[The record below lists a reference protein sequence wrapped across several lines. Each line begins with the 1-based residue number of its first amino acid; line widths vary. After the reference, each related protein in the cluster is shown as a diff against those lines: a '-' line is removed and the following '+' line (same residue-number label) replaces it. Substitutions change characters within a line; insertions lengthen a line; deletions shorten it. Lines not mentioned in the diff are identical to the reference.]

1 MKTLFLNPPS
11 FNGFDGG
18 AGSRYQA
25 RREIR
30 SFWYPTWLAQPAALV
45 PESRLVD
52 APARGLSLAAV
63 LPLARDYE
71 LLIIHTSTPSFP
83 SDVKVAEAFKAV
95 NPGLVIGLVGPH
107 VAVMPGPALAASEA
121 VDFVAGREYDYTLME
136 IAAGAPFSEVDGIS
150 YRRNGRP
157 VHNRPRTLI
166 EDLDQLPHVAD
177 VYRRDLVI
185 EDYFIGYLLHPYVSL
200 YTGRGCKARCSF
212 CLWPQTIGGHQY
224 RTRSPASVLEEARK
238 IKKYFPQVKEL
249 FFDDD
254 TFTSDPGRTE
264 AIARLL
270 GREGITWS
278 CNARANVDR
287 RTLTIMRENGL
298 RLLLVG
304 FESGCQ
310 EILNNVRKGIR
321 VETARQFMAD
331 CHDLGITVHGTFI
344 VGLPGET
351 HETIRQTIAYAREI
365 NPHTIQVSL
374 AAAYP
379 GTELY
384 RQAAANGWLVDEGR
398 QLVASDG
405 LQVSSLAYPH
415 LAKEEIF
422 QAVETFYK
430 RFYFRPG
437 KMLEMVAEMARSP
450 RMLKRRLREGA
461 EFMHFLG
468 SRSAKAL

>member
-1 MKTLFLNPPS
+1 VKTLFLNPPS

-30 SFWYPTWLAQPAALV
+30 SFWYPTWLAQPAALI
-45 PESRLVD
+45 PDSRLID
-52 APARGLSLAAV
+52 APARGLSLEQV
-63 LPLARDYE
+63 LPLASDYE
-71 LLIIHTSTPSFP
+71 LLIIQASTPSFP
-83 SDVKVAEAFKAV
+83 TDVKVAEAFKKA
-95 NPGLVIGLVGPH
+95 NPALMIGLAGSH
-107 VAVMPGPALAASEA
+107 VTVMPEPSLMASAAI
-121 VDFVAGREYDYTLME
+121 DFVAGSEFEYTLQE
-136 IAAGAPFSEVDGIS
+136 IAAGAPLAEVDGIS
-150 YRRNGRP
+150 YKRKGRP
-157 VHNRPRTLI
+157 VHNRPRALI

-177 VYRRDLVI
+177 IYRRDLVI
-185 EDYFIGYLLHPYVSL
+185 EDYYIGYLLHPYVSL
-200 YTGRGCKARCSF
+200 YTGRGCKSRCSF

-224 RTRSPASVLEEARK
+224 RTRSPDNVLQEIRK
-238 IKKYFPQVKEL
+238 IKAYFPRVKEV

-254 TFTSDPGRTE
+254 TFTSDSSRAE

-270 GREGITWS
+270 GRESITWS
-278 CNARANVDR
+278 CNARANVPYQ
-287 RTLTIMRENGL
+287 TLKIMRENGL

-304 FESGCQ
+304 FESGSQ
-310 EILNNVRKGIR
+310 QILNNIRKGIR
-321 VETARQFMAD
+321 IETARQFMAD

-351 HETIRQTIAYAREI
+351 PETIEKTIAYAKEI

-384 RQAAANGWLVDEGR
+384 RQAEEEGWLVDGGQ
-398 QLVASDG
+398 QLVGSDG

-422 QAVETFYK
+422 EAVGTFYK

-437 KMLEMVAEMARSP
+437 KMMEMVSEMVRSP
-450 RMLKRRLREGA
+450 QILKRRLREGA
-461 EFMHFLG
+461 EFIRFL
-468 SRSAKAL
+468 SARENES

>member
-1 MKTLFLNPPS
+1 S
-11 FNGFDGG
+11 
-18 AGSRYQA
+18 
-25 RREIR
+25 
-30 SFWYPTWLAQPAALV
+30 
-45 PESRLVD
+45 
-52 APARGLSLAAV
+52 
-63 LPLARDYE
+63 
-71 LLIIHTSTPSFP
+71 
-83 SDVKVAEAFKAV
+83 
-95 NPGLVIGLVGPH
+95 
-107 VAVMPGPALAASEA
+107 
-121 VDFVAGREYDYTLME
+121 
-136 IAAGAPFSEVDGIS
+136 
-150 YRRNGRP
+150 
-157 VHNRPRTLI
+157 
-166 EDLDQLPHVAD
+166 
-177 VYRRDLVI
+177 
-185 EDYFIGYLLHPYVSL
+185 
-200 YTGRGCKARCSF
+200 
-212 CLWPQTIGGHQY
+212 
-224 RTRSPASVLEEARK
+224 
-238 IKKYFPQVKEL
+238 
-249 FFDDD
+249 
-254 TFTSDPGRTE
+254 
-264 AIARLL
+264 
-270 GREGITWS
+270 
-278 CNARANVDR
+278 
-287 RTLTIMRENGL
+287 
-298 RLLLVG
+298 
-304 FESGCQ
+304 
-310 EILNNVRKGIR
+310 
-321 VETARQFMAD
+321 
-331 CHDLGITVHGTFI
+331 TFI

>member
-238 IKKYFPQVKEL
+238 IKKYFPQVKEI

-287 RTLTIMRENGL
+287 RTL
-298 RLLLVG
+298 
-304 FESGCQ
+304 
-310 EILNNVRKGIR
+310 
-321 VETARQFMAD
+321 
-331 CHDLGITVHGTFI
+331 
-344 VGLPGET
+344 
-351 HETIRQTIAYAREI
+351 
-365 NPHTIQVSL
+365 
-374 AAAYP
+374 
-379 GTELY
+379 
-384 RQAAANGWLVDEGR
+384 
-398 QLVASDG
+398 
-405 LQVSSLAYPH
+405 
-415 LAKEEIF
+415 
-422 QAVETFYK
+422 
-430 RFYFRPG
+430 
-437 KMLEMVAEMARSP
+437 
-450 RMLKRRLREGA
+450 
-461 EFMHFLG
+461 
-468 SRSAKAL
+468 